1 MADAIDPKLLDKRV
15 AGRFIKK
22 GLLNEK
28 EYERHLKS
36 LPDLA
41 DQAAPIEATIEP
53 MNVGAVS
60 GNHPGEEE

>member
-15 AGRFIKK
+15 AGRFIKR

-28 EYERHLKS
+28 DYERHLKS
-36 LPDLA
+36 PPDLSE
-41 DQAAPIEATIEP
+41 QAAPIEATIEP
-53 MNVGAVS
+53 MNVGTGS